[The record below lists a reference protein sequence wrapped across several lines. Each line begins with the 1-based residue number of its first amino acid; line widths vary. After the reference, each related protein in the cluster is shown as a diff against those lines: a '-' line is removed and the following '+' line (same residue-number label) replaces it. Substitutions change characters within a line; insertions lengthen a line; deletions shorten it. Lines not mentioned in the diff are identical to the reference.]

1 MKIAVTGAAGYIGSQ
16 LVPYL
21 KSTHEVFASDIL
33 PDKGATACAV
43 VDVLDSDS
51 TDSFCAGM
59 DAVVHLASFQKL
71 KTLSQHENSAR
82 MLDTRLKGTYNVLN
96 SAMKAGVKRV
106 IQVSDLCIFHGYE
119 RDIIVSEDFAPLPD
133 TSPYGQS
140 VYLSELIG
148 REFARLSPGL
158 VLTLRLG
165 IVITEGTMSADV
177 DFEDS
182 WLSMDDALPAVARA
196 LSIEQYDW
204 MGHWGLYNLA
214 ADVPGS
220 RYSLGKIKSGQFDF
234 RPLVSFGTW
243 REGGIS

>member
-1 MKIAVTGAAGYIGSQ
+1 MKIAVTGAAGYIGSH

-21 KSTHEVFASDIL
+21 KASNDVFASDIL
-33 PDKGATACAV
+33 PDRVDTACLVA
-43 VDVLDSDS
+43 DVLDSDS
-51 TDSFCAGM
+51 TDSFCTGM
-59 DAVVHLASFQKL
+59 DAVVHLASFQPL
-71 KTLSQHENSAR
+71 EGLSRQENAAR

-96 SAMKAGVKRV
+96 SAMKAGVGRV
-106 IQVSDLCIFHGYE
+106 IQVSDLCIFQGYQ
-119 RDIIVSEDFAPLPD
+119 RDIIVSEDFVPLPD
-133 TSPYGQS
+133 TSPYGQA

-165 IVITEGTMSADV
+165 TVIVESAMSANV

-182 WLSMDDALPAVARA
+182 WLSMDDVLPAVAQG
-196 LSIEQYDW
+196 LHIEQYDW

-220 RYSLGKIKSGQFDF
+220 RYALGKIKSGQFGF
-234 RPLVSFGTW
+234 QPRTSFGAW
-243 REGGIS
+243 REGGK